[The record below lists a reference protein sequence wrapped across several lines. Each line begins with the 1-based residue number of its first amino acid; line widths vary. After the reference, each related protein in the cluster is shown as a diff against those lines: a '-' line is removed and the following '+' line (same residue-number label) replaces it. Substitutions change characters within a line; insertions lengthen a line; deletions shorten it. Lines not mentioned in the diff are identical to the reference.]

1 MEGLKMPI
9 FGGKETNVFEAID
22 AHLGAVKE
30 SLIAFRA
37 LMEAYLEGDLEKATT
52 FEREVTEL
60 ESKADSLRRSIETM
74 LYEGAFLPANR
85 GDYVRLSELIDQV
98 ADAAESA
105 SHTLILAKPRVP
117 GELKDEI
124 LRLVDMAIETYSLLM
139 KAVRALNEDVDEAI
153 SLSKEVEDSEELAD
167 KVEYEVKGKVFESET
182 ITTYAKII
190 WNQILTK
197 IGDIADRA
205 EDASDQVML
214 MGIKRRG

>member
-1 MEGLKMPI
+1 MPI

-22 AHLGAVKE
+22 AHLDAVME
-30 SLIAFRA
+30 SLVAFKA
-37 LMEAYLEGDLEKATT
+37 LMEAYLDGDLEKAKA
-52 FEREVTEL
+52 FEREVSEL

-117 GELKDEI
+117 VELRDDI
-124 LRLVDMAIETYSLLM
+124 LRLVDAAVETYSLLV
-139 KAVRALNEDVDEAI
+139 KAVKALNEDVDEAI
-153 SLSKEVEDSEELAD
+153 SLSKVVEDSEELAD

-197 IGDIADRA
+197 VGDIADRA

-214 MGIKRRG
+214 IGIKRRG